1 MLPLKPAKF
10 AFVKDSAGAQ
20 APPAPVRF
28 SSGFLLM
35 ATPLVLAP
43 YSRRQGVHPSGGFLA
58 GRIAT
63 IIIAIIT
70 TTG

>member
-28 SSGFLLM
+28 PLGFLLM
-35 ATPLVLAP
+35 ATLLALVL
-43 YSRRQGVHPSGGFLA
+43 YSRRQSVHPGGGFLA
-58 GRIAT
+58 GGIT
-63 IIIAIIT
+63 TVIIT
-70 TTG
+70 ATR